1 MGAGPVVAARRV
13 RRAWLGV
20 AGTNAPLARRI
31 AHHHGLSNDSGV
43 RIRSIEPDS
52 PAAAAGIEAGDLIV
66 MYDNEVVTGIDQFQ
80 QLLDERRV
88 GRACELILLRR
99 TQKITIPVVAIER
112 PA

>member
-1 MGAGPVVAARRV
+1 
-13 RRAWLGV
+13 
-20 AGTNAPLARRI
+20 
-31 AHHHGLSNDSGV
+31 
-43 RIRSIEPDS
+43 
-52 PAAAAGIEAGDLIV
+52 